1 MNRTFEDDVNPQ
13 EIVVI
18 ALCVYIC
25 FLYIYNLDLPPSISA
40 PFIIFILCL
49 ELNDWLTVFIFILS
63 SAALFLL
70 FTSMLVVTHINL
82 ILKGQTTVESVQI
95 MSMKD
100 RENRTLAKGFDCWEI
115 RSVNFFPSDKTC
127 WLSNVV
133 SSAKRRKQQ
142 EWDQEWGRLNA
153 EGHIWWRGN
162 LREHWTDVMG
172 DWWLGWIR
180 ECFSYIPRSIFFPFV
195 PECFSAFR
203 RLLLWFSMDNFIL
216 SIDS

>member
-18 ALCVYIC
+18 ALYVYIC
-25 FLYIYNLDLPPSISA
+25 LYINLHLLLFISA
-40 PFIIFILCL
+40 PFIIFILSL
-49 ELNDWLTVFIFILS
+49 DLDDWRPSFSFLS
-63 SAALFLL
+63 STGLFLL
-70 FTSMLVVTHINL
+70 FTSMLVVTQINL

-95 MSMKD
+95 MGLKD

-115 RSVNFFPSDKTC
+115 MSVNSFFGGDNTY

-133 SSAKRRKQQ
+133 SSAKRRKQK

-162 LREHWTDVMG
+162 LREQWIDVMG

-180 ECFSYIPRSIFFPFV
+180 E
-195 PECFSAFR
+195 
-203 RLLLWFSMDNFIL
+203 
-216 SIDS
+216 